1 MSQTIP
7 DPMDGVPPGTLAVDR
22 TLTQA
27 EFDRFARLSGDDN
40 PIHVDPVFS
49 AGTRFGRTVA
59 HGVFLTSILRGL
71 AERLLPGAAQV
82 AQDLRF
88 PAPTYA
94 GEAMR
99 FQVRLGRRAEGVVD
113 VDCTVTRLADN
124 TVTCDGTLTLAAG
137 LDLDAAPDADT
148 EAEMRHADW

>member
-1 MSQTIP
+1 MTQAIP
-7 DPMDGVPPGTLAVDR
+7 DPMAGAQPGTLVLDR

-27 EFDRFARLSGDDN
+27 EFDVFARLSGDDN

-71 AERLLPGAAQV
+71 AGRLLPGAAQV

-94 GEAMR
+94 GEVMR

-113 VDCTVTRLADN
+113 VDCTVTRVADG
-124 TVTCDGTLTLAAG
+124 TVTCDGTLTLATG
-137 LDLDAAPDADT
+137 TDPAAET
-148 EAEMRHADW
+148 EMRHADR